1 MQRQDNYPRKQRDE
15 HKRYVSCRRIFLN
28 WKGRIKVNG
37 ACPGFTKTALNNF
50 QGTKTVEEGAREP
63 VRLALL
69 GDDGPTATY
78 SNDEGPLPW

>member
-1 MQRQDNYPRKQRDE
+1 MEKD
-15 HKRYVSCRRIFLN
+15 
-28 WKGRIKVNG
+28 GIKING
-37 ACPGFTKTALNNF
+37 ACPGFTKTALNNL
-50 QGTKTVEEGAREP
+50 QDTKTVEEGAREP